1 MPSTGATLPCCPFSY
16 APPAAP
22 TRLLRQAAQC
32 HIMLSIMVS
41 HAAPAAATQG
51 FLPYFKETA
60 ATGTAAGW
68 FGRSFGAALTSVA
81 SGAVFEPDSTTV
93 TKMMAVGMVCVL
105 PNIVLAALDKD
116 LLDVS
121 FLGANIWQL
130 QLVPHTIATGL
141 LVSAA
146 MGPAPKEKK

>member
-1 MPSTGATLPCCPFSY
+1 MLPVLLCTARRSY
-16 APPAAP
+16 AAAP
-22 TRLLRQAAQC
+22 PGCPVSYYAM
-32 HIMLSIMVS
+32 IVLSYY
-41 HAAPAAATQG
+41 AAPAAATQG

>member
-1 MPSTGATLPCCPFSY
+1 MLSTGATLPCCPFSH
-16 APPAAP
+16 
-22 TRLLRQAAQC
+22 T
-32 HIMLSIMVS
+32 
-41 HAAPAAATQG
+41 APAAATQG

-68 FGRSFGAALTSVA
+68 FGRSFGAMLTSAA

>member
-1 MPSTGATLPCCPFSY
+1 
-16 APPAAP
+16 
-22 TRLLRQAAQC
+22 
-32 HIMLSIMVS
+32 ML
-41 HAAPAAATQG
+41 
-51 FLPYFKETA
+51 TA
-60 ATGTAAGW
+60 A
-68 FGRSFGAALTSVA
+68 A